1 MTPYEALA
9 KYGSIT
15 AADKELG
22 IPRTTLRDRLE
33 RERTRLPVTHCVIP
47 DCQVK
52 EGVPIEHLEWIGN
65 YIVDKRPDVV
75 ICIGD
80 FWDMPS
86 LSSYDKGKKCF
97 EGRRYRKDVEAGNN
111 AMDLLMT
118 PLVKA
123 DFHPRLVFTMG
134 NHEHRISRAIDNE
147 PILDGTIGLEDL
159 ELAKWGWEVVPFLQP
174 IEIDGISYCHYFYN
188 PNSGKPYAGTA
199 LSKLKNIGLSFTM
212 GHQQGIDIAM
222 RELPN
227 GKTQHALV
235 AGSCYLHDE
244 TYRGPQA
251 NGHWNGIVF
260 KHEVQDGSYDLMQV
274 SLDFLRRKYS

>member
-1 MTPYEALA
+1 MSPAEAVA
-9 KYGSIT
+9 KHGSIR
-15 AADKELG
+15 AAARELG
-22 IPRTTLRDRLE
+22 IPESTLRGRLGKSKD
-33 RERTRLPVTHCVIP
+33 PVTHCVIP

-52 EGVPIEHLEWIGN
+52 PGESIAHMEWIGN
-65 YIVDKRPDVV
+65 YIVDKQPDVV

-86 LSSYDKGKKCF
+86 LSSYDKGKKSF
-97 EGRRYRKDVEAGNN
+97 EGRRYRKDIDAGNE
-111 AMDLLMT
+111 AMDLMMT

-134 NHEHRISRAIDNE
+134 NHEHRIMRAIENDA
-147 PILDGTIGLEDL
+147 ILDGTIGLEDL
-159 ELAKWGWEVVPFLQP
+159 ELARWGWEVVPFLKP
-174 IEIDGISYCHYFYN
+174 IEIDGILYAHYFYN

-199 LSKLKNIGLSFTM
+199 LSKLKNVGLSFTM

-244 TYRGPQA
+244 EYRGPQA

-260 KHEVQDGSYDLMQV
+260 KHEVRDGMYDLMQV

>member
-1 MTPYEALA
+1 LSYQEAVR
-9 KYGSIT
+9 KYGSIR
-15 AADKELG
+15 AAARELG
-22 IPRTTLRDRLE
+22 MAESTLRGRLKSTAE
-33 RERTRLPVTHCVIP
+33 PVTHCVIP

-65 YIVDKRPDVV
+65 YIVDKKPDVV

-86 LSSYDKGKKCF
+86 LSSYDKGKKSF
-97 EGRRYRKDVEAGNN
+97 EGRRYRKDIEAGNKG
-111 AMDLLMT
+111 MDMLMT
-118 PLVKA
+118 PLAKA

-134 NHEHRISRAIDNE
+134 NHEHRVVRAIENDA
-147 PILDGTIGLEDL
+147 ILDGTIGLEDM
-159 ELAKWGWEVVPFLQP
+159 ELARWGWEVIPFLQP

-199 LSKLKNIGLSFTM
+199 ISKLKNIGLSFTM

-227 GKTQHALV
+227 GKTQHGLV
-235 AGSCYLHDE
+235 AGSCYLHE
-244 TYRGPQA
+244 EEYRGPQA

-260 KHEVQDGSYDLMQV
+260 KHEVHDGMYDLMQV